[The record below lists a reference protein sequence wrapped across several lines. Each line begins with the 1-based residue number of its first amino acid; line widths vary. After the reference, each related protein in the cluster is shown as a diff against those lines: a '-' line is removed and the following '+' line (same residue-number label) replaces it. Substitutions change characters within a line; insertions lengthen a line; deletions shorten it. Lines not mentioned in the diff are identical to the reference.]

1 MANVKSQNDTKK
13 ITPIVQ
19 SKKDNQKD
27 IPIFLGVCHKAHY
40 RFNGLV
46 QDLYGVT
53 DYLMVPFFPSTLEG
67 LHLLFAWPN
76 ALLGHKEPLW
86 VIVRERGT
94 GRKAKNEMITYFKPI
109 EETPMLVDPSVG
121 IQPHKQNYDKKQYES
136 ALLAFSQENST
147 KMIPVPCP
155 HLYLSK
161 PVDIDIFVKIGETE
175 HKVGFF
181 TCRFINPAPMTEQE
195 RAAIMSRPDALKV
208 IVIRLTCKSCKDNIC
223 FHLALDGKSQP
234 RDTHSESIPILEA
247 TKEWMCKCGQQKIP
261 LCYLKQGMHH
271 LFRTLSSREPKQLSF
286 IPMYEVSSVSAILA
300 NYQKLLIEHEDGEE
314 EIFQKYIEENPMI
327 WNFLAPIRIWKKPLI
342 LTKYKADFAILDRM
356 NVLYF
361 VEIEKPKT
369 TLIKKAG
376 GVHAQLQAGVDQI
389 RDWRIEIDKR
399 REAVLSSLELEQK
412 DVHDIRYIIVAGLA
426 QKTGTVG
433 MEKVRKMKTDAD
445 FIFCFDELASFLH
458 STKMALIE
466 L

>member
-1 MANVKSQNDTKK
+1 MANSKSQNDTKK
-13 ITPIVQ
+13 IKPIVQ
-19 SKKDNQKD
+19 SKKHNHKD

-40 RFNGLV
+40 RLKGLV

-53 DYLMVPFFPSTLEG
+53 DYLPIPFFPFSLNG
-67 LHLLFAWPN
+67 LLLLFAWPK
-76 ALLGHKEPLW
+76 AVFDHKDPLA
-86 VIVRERGT
+86 VIVRERDT
-94 GRKAKNEMITYFKPI
+94 GREAKNEMSAYFKPI

-121 IQPHKQNYDKKQYES
+121 IQPYKQDHDMKQYKS
-136 ALLAFSQENST
+136 ALIAVSQENST

-155 HLYLSK
+155 NLFLSK
-161 PVDIDIFVKIGETE
+161 PVDIDVFVKIGETE
-175 HKVGFF
+175 HKTGSF
-181 TCRFINPAPMTEQE
+181 TCPFVNPAPMTEQE
-195 RAAIMSRPDALKV
+195 RAAIMSRPDAMNI
-208 IVIRLTCKSCKDNIC
+208 IVIQLRCNSCKDTIC

-234 RDTHSESIPILEA
+234 RDTHSESIPIQEA
-247 TKEWMCKCGQQKIP
+247 TNEWRCKCGQQETP

-271 LFRTLSSREPKQLSF
+271 LFRTLSSREPKQLGF
-286 IPMYEVSSVSAILA
+286 IAMYEVSSVSAILA

-327 WNFLAPIRIWKKPLI
+327 WNFLAPILIWKKPRI
-342 LTKYKADFAILDRM
+342 LTKYKADFAILGRM

-369 TLIKKAG
+369 TLIKKGG
-376 GVHAQLQAGVDQI
+376 GVHAQLQAALDQI

-399 REAVLSSLELEQK
+399 REAVLSSLELEQR

-433 MEKVRKMKTDAD
+433 MEKVRRMKTDAD
-445 FIFCFDELASFLH
+445 SILCFDELASFLH